1 MIALHLLIRL
11 LGQLSFEAED
21 QICHPGDNVT
31 NSKLF
36 SLKSKNIGKPTLN
49 FKANF
54 WPHVT
59 TPISEMLFG
68 LPKMPEL
75 GTTHCHPFTE
85 DLTNLL
91 IEEYNFSLMR
101 IVSDVQIID
110 GNPWWCTDCRI
121 PNRPEH
127 FVKKLQP
134 THVCYPKHWT
144 DGIGKFMCDLKHRDQ
159 IILGIEKELIWR
171 CIPFEFR
178 CRNINN
184 YHYYMDFIALLLS
197 FEILLLTLRL
207 IVKRI
212 EIFAL
217 NLPKPAPAA

>member
-1 MIALHLLIRL
+1 MLALHLLIRL

-59 TPISEMLFG
+59 TPISDMLFSS
-68 LPKMPEL
+68 PKMPEL

-91 IEEYNFSLMR
+91 MNEYNFSLMR
-101 IVSDVQIID
+101 IVSDVQTID
-110 GNPWWCTDCRI
+110 GNPWWCTG
-121 PNRPEH
+121 N
-127 FVKKLQP
+127 VSS
-134 THVCYPKHWT
+134 V
-144 DGIGKFMCDLKHRDQ
+144 M
-159 IILGIEKELIWR
+159 
-171 CIPFEFR
+171 EF
-178 CRNINN
+178 
-184 YHYYMDFIALLLS
+184 
-197 FEILLLTLRL
+197 
-207 IVKRI
+207 
-212 EIFAL
+212 
-217 NLPKPAPAA
+217 

>member
-1 MIALHLLIRL
+1 
-11 LGQLSFEAED
+11 
-21 QICHPGDNVT
+21 
-31 NSKLF
+31 
-36 SLKSKNIGKPTLN
+36 
-49 FKANF
+49 
-54 WPHVT
+54 
-59 TPISEMLFG
+59 MLFG

-159 IILGIEKELIWR
+159 IILGSEKELIWR
-171 CIPFEFR
+171 CVPFEFQ

-212 EIFAL
+212 ETFAL